1 MQSPGCDASSSDSDD
16 DWISRDAKEITKLS
30 PRGSN
35 NVRRWSTNECNTYHI
50 SFIDDFYVKK
60 LVVLFFET

>member
-1 MQSPGCDASSSDSDD
+1 MQSPGCDASSSDSGD

-35 NVRRWSTNECNTYHI
+35 NVRRWSTNECNIYNI
-50 SFIDDFYVKK
+50 S
-60 LVVLFFET
+60 